1 MGYVTSIT
9 NTLTLILYTKWE
21 MMYVFD
27 AILICKWGIVVR
39 IIASFIQI
47 RMNLICISNK
57 NSSHMI
63 MILINIT
70 IRMDDML

>member
-9 NTLTLILYTKWE
+9 HALTLILCSKWE

-27 AILICKWGIVVR
+27 AILICKWGMVVI

-70 IRMDDML
+70 IRME

>member
-27 AILICKWGIVVR
+27 AILICKWGMVVI

-70 IRMDDML
+70 IRME

>member
-9 NTLTLILYTKWE
+9 IALSYILYSKWE

>member
-1 MGYVTSIT
+1 
-9 NTLTLILYTKWE
+9 
-21 MMYVFD
+21 MMYIID
-27 AILICKWGIVVR
+27 MIMICKWRMVV
-39 IIASFIQI
+39 IFIASFIQI
-47 RMNLICISNK
+47 RMDLICISNK